1 MSDTLSVTITRKHN
15 LGNYEHVEGSITLAM
30 GIPEGAEPAEFVA
43 MTQALIRPY
52 LSQDAL
58 LRGATPTPKAR
69 VEVKATEGAAVDP
82 LAAPT
87 EQPAKRTRAKAE
99 KPAVRGAGRAAE
111 EARTIAE
118 ANDPLADPGVV
129 AEHRAASDDPLAEE
143 PQQAA
148 VDPFGEDEPAAVVPA
163 MTPAEMR
170 KAVTLACASDPKV
183 QAKVVEHLHASGL
196 VKFKDVP
203 DERLGEYYAIVK
215 AGA

>member
-1 MSDTLSVTITRKHN
+1 MSDTLSVTITRRHN
-15 LGNYEHVEGSITLAM
+15 LGNFEHVEGSITLAT

-69 VEVKATEGAAVDP
+69 IEVRTTEGAAE
-82 LAAPT
+82 AA
-87 EQPAKRTRAKAE
+87 EAAEAPAKRTRIKTE

-111 EARTIAE
+111 EARSAAE
-118 ANDPLADPGVV
+118 AADPLADIAPPEEP
-129 AEHRAASDDPLAEE
+129 AQPADDPFA
-143 PQQAA
+143 
-148 VDPFGEDEPAAVVPA
+148 DEPAVEPTQ
-163 MTPAEMR
+163 TPAEMR
-170 KAVTLACASDPKV
+170 KAITLACASDPKV

-196 VKFKDVP
+196 AKFKDVP
-203 DERLGEYYAIVK
+203 DEKIGEYLRIVK